1 MMECAGNKLVDLT
14 NGSFDEQMAYIR
26 NVEFEFANSVDE
38 LLEAFNLSYLRVNA
52 VKTHK
57 IHKVHKVYR

>member
-1 MMECAGNKLVDLT
+1 MMECAGNKLADLT
-14 NGSFDEQMAYIR
+14 NDSFDEQMAYIKK
-26 NVEFEFANSVDE
+26 VEFEFANSVDE